1 VTPPPII
8 AALALG
14 IWIYLLAFRGGFWLA
29 RDREN
34 RDRRAIPTDGD
45 WPSVVAI
52 IPARNEALALPRTL
66 SSLSAQNYP
75 GRFSIVVVDDESTDG
90 TGAIARQLAATL
102 DREVT
107 VLRGEPLPPDWTG
120 KVWAMRQGIAHAET
134 MADLPDYLLLTD
146 ADIEY
151 PPDAVARLVAGAKA
165 SRTVLTSLM
174 VKLNCESLAERA
186 LIPAFVYFFQM
197 LYPFA
202 WVNKANAKTAAAA
215 GGCMLVDRGALARA
229 GLARLERRCPE
240 LADLSPLCR
249 HPPHGRALGLCRAQ
263 LFPCPTS
270 RDRFGHGLD
279 LSRGAVSRH
288 FCAVSG
294 QCCRSAR
301 LGLDDAN
308 LFADPAFLSRI
319 GAVGRGLSLDR
330 CGLFG
335 VHAGF
340 GIPAL
345 AGQGRHMEGTQS
357 GACSEAMTIAPDLDA
372 SKTEHGENF
381 PVASLLI
388 APRLRPHVL
397 SFYRFARAADDI
409 ADHPTLSESSKFA
422 RLDALEATLP
432 RCR

>member
-1 VTPPPII
+1 MTPPPII

-151 PPDAVARLVAGAKA
+151 PPDAIARLVAGAKA

-229 GLARLERRCPE
+229 GGIAKIRSALIDDCALARLLKAEAPIWLGLSDDVLSLRTYPRFADIRRMVARSAYAE
-240 LADLSPLCR
+240 LNYSPVLLL
-249 HPPHGRALGLCRAQ
+249 GTALGMVLTYFAAPF
-263 LFPCPTS
+263 LAIFAPFPANAVAALAWALMMLTFLPIL
-270 RDRFGHGLD
+270 RFYRVSELWAVAFPLIAAVYLGFTLD
-279 LSRGAVSRH
+279 
-288 FCAVSG
+288 
-294 QCCRSAR
+294 SAFQHWR
-301 LGLDDAN
+301 
-308 LFADPAFLSRI
+308 
-319 GAVGRGLSLDR
+319 GRGGTWKGRSQ
-330 CGLFG
+330 
-335 VHAGF
+335 
-340 GIPAL
+340 AL
-345 AGQGRHMEGTQS
+345 AAKR
-357 GACSEAMTIAPDLDA
+357 
-372 SKTEHGENF
+372 
-381 PVASLLI
+381 
-388 APRLRPHVL
+388 
-397 SFYRFARAADDI
+397 
-409 ADHPTLSESSKFA
+409 
-422 RLDALEATLP
+422 
-432 RCR
+432 

>member
-151 PPDAVARLVAGAKA
+151 PPDAIARLVAGAKA

-229 GLARLERRCPE
+229 GGIAKIRSALIDDCALARLLKAEAPIWLGLSDDVLSLRTYPRFADIRRMVARSAYAE
-240 LADLSPLCR
+240 LNYSPVLLL
-249 HPPHGRALGLCRAQ
+249 GTALGMVLTYLAAPF
-263 LFPCPTS
+263 LAIFAPFPANAVAALAWALMMLTFLPIL
-270 RDRFGHGLD
+270 RFYRVSELWAVAFPLIAAVYLGFTLD
-279 LSRGAVSRH
+279 
-288 FCAVSG
+288 
-294 QCCRSAR
+294 SAFQHWR
-301 LGLDDAN
+301 
-308 LFADPAFLSRI
+308 
-319 GAVGRGLSLDR
+319 GRGGTWKGRSQ
-330 CGLFG
+330 
-335 VHAGF
+335 
-340 GIPAL
+340 AL
-345 AGQGRHMEGTQS
+345 AAKR
-357 GACSEAMTIAPDLDA
+357 
-372 SKTEHGENF
+372 
-381 PVASLLI
+381 
-388 APRLRPHVL
+388 
-397 SFYRFARAADDI
+397 
-409 ADHPTLSESSKFA
+409 
-422 RLDALEATLP
+422 
-432 RCR
+432 

>member
-229 GLARLERRCPE
+229 GGIAKIRSALIDDCALARLLKAEAPIWLGLSDDVLSLRTYPRFADIRRMVARSAYAE
-240 LADLSPLCR
+240 LNYSPVLLL
-249 HPPHGRALGLCRAQ
+249 GTALGMVLTYFAAPF
-263 LFPCPTS
+263 LAIFAPFPANAVAALAWALMMLTFLPIL
-270 RDRFGHGLD
+270 RFYRVSELWAVAFPLIAAVYLGFTLD
-279 LSRGAVSRH
+279 
-288 FCAVSG
+288 
-294 QCCRSAR
+294 SAFQHWR
-301 LGLDDAN
+301 
-308 LFADPAFLSRI
+308 
-319 GAVGRGLSLDR
+319 GRGGTWKGRSQ
-330 CGLFG
+330 
-335 VHAGF
+335 
-340 GIPAL
+340 AL
-345 AGQGRHMEGTQS
+345 AAKR
-357 GACSEAMTIAPDLDA
+357 
-372 SKTEHGENF
+372 
-381 PVASLLI
+381 
-388 APRLRPHVL
+388 
-397 SFYRFARAADDI
+397 
-409 ADHPTLSESSKFA
+409 
-422 RLDALEATLP
+422 
-432 RCR
+432 

>member
-34 RDRRAIPTDGD
+34 RDRRAIPIDGD

-107 VLRGEPLPPDWTG
+107 VLQGEPLPPDWTG

-151 PPDAVARLVAGAKA
+151 PPDAIARLVAGAKA

-229 GLARLERRCPE
+229 GGIAKIRSALIDDCALARLLKAEAPIWLGLSDDVLSLRTYPRFADIRRMVARSAYAE
-240 LADLSPLCR
+240 LNYSPVLLL
-249 HPPHGRALGLCRAQ
+249 GTALGMVLTYLAAPF
-263 LFPCPTS
+263 LAIFAPFPANAVAALAWALMMLTFLPIL
-270 RDRFGHGLD
+270 RFYRVSELWAVAFPLIAAVYLGFTLD
-279 LSRGAVSRH
+279 
-288 FCAVSG
+288 
-294 QCCRSAR
+294 SAFQHWR
-301 LGLDDAN
+301 
-308 LFADPAFLSRI
+308 
-319 GAVGRGLSLDR
+319 GRGGTWKGRSQ
-330 CGLFG
+330 
-335 VHAGF
+335 
-340 GIPAL
+340 AL
-345 AGQGRHMEGTQS
+345 AAKR
-357 GACSEAMTIAPDLDA
+357 
-372 SKTEHGENF
+372 
-381 PVASLLI
+381 
-388 APRLRPHVL
+388 
-397 SFYRFARAADDI
+397 
-409 ADHPTLSESSKFA
+409 
-422 RLDALEATLP
+422 
-432 RCR
+432 

>member
-107 VLRGEPLPPDWTG
+107 VLQGEPLPPDWTG

-215 GGCMLVDRGALARA
+215 GGCMLVDRGALACA
-229 GLARLERRCPE
+229 GGIAKIRSALIDDCALARLLKAEAPIWLGLSDDVLSLRTYPRFADIRRMVARSAYAE
-240 LADLSPLCR
+240 LNYSPVLLL
-249 HPPHGRALGLCRAQ
+249 GTALGMVLTYFAAPF
-263 LFPCPTS
+263 LAIFAPFPANAVAALAWALMMLTFLPIL
-270 RDRFGHGLD
+270 RFYRVSELWAVAFPLIAAVYLGFTLD
-279 LSRGAVSRH
+279 
-288 FCAVSG
+288 
-294 QCCRSAR
+294 SAFQHWR
-301 LGLDDAN
+301 
-308 LFADPAFLSRI
+308 
-319 GAVGRGLSLDR
+319 GRGGTWKGRSQ
-330 CGLFG
+330 
-335 VHAGF
+335 
-340 GIPAL
+340 AL
-345 AGQGRHMEGTQS
+345 AAKR
-357 GACSEAMTIAPDLDA
+357 
-372 SKTEHGENF
+372 
-381 PVASLLI
+381 
-388 APRLRPHVL
+388 
-397 SFYRFARAADDI
+397 
-409 ADHPTLSESSKFA
+409 
-422 RLDALEATLP
+422 
-432 RCR
+432 

>member
-14 IWIYLLAFRGGFWLA
+14 IWMYLLAFRGGFWLA

-229 GLARLERRCPE
+229 GGIAKIRSALIDDCALARLLKAEAPIWLGLSDDVLSLRTYPRFADIRRMVARSAYAE
-240 LADLSPLCR
+240 LNYSPVLLL
-249 HPPHGRALGLCRAQ
+249 GTALGMVLTYFAAPF
-263 LFPCPTS
+263 LAIFAPFPANAVAALAWALMMLTFLPIL
-270 RDRFGHGLD
+270 RFYRVSELWAVAFPLIAAVYLGFTLD
-279 LSRGAVSRH
+279 
-288 FCAVSG
+288 
-294 QCCRSAR
+294 SAFQHWR
-301 LGLDDAN
+301 
-308 LFADPAFLSRI
+308 
-319 GAVGRGLSLDR
+319 GRGGTWKGRSQ
-330 CGLFG
+330 
-335 VHAGF
+335 
-340 GIPAL
+340 AL
-345 AGQGRHMEGTQS
+345 AAKR
-357 GACSEAMTIAPDLDA
+357 
-372 SKTEHGENF
+372 
-381 PVASLLI
+381 
-388 APRLRPHVL
+388 
-397 SFYRFARAADDI
+397 
-409 ADHPTLSESSKFA
+409 
-422 RLDALEATLP
+422 
-432 RCR
+432 

>member
-1 VTPPPII
+1 MTPPPII

-229 GLARLERRCPE
+229 GGIAKIRSALIDDCALARLLKAEAPIWLGLSDDVLSLRTYPRFADIRRMVARSAYAE
-240 LADLSPLCR
+240 LNYSPVLLL
-249 HPPHGRALGLCRAQ
+249 GTALGMVLTYLAAPF
-263 LFPCPTS
+263 LAIFAPFPANAVAALAWALMMLTFLPIL
-270 RDRFGHGLD
+270 RFYRVSELWAVAFPLIAAVYLGFTLD
-279 LSRGAVSRH
+279 
-288 FCAVSG
+288 
-294 QCCRSAR
+294 SAFQHWR
-301 LGLDDAN
+301 
-308 LFADPAFLSRI
+308 
-319 GAVGRGLSLDR
+319 GRGGTWKGRSQ
-330 CGLFG
+330 
-335 VHAGF
+335 
-340 GIPAL
+340 AL
-345 AGQGRHMEGTQS
+345 AAKR
-357 GACSEAMTIAPDLDA
+357 
-372 SKTEHGENF
+372 
-381 PVASLLI
+381 
-388 APRLRPHVL
+388 
-397 SFYRFARAADDI
+397 
-409 ADHPTLSESSKFA
+409 
-422 RLDALEATLP
+422 
-432 RCR
+432 